1 METVRFQLESGEFY
15 TLNYE
20 VTEMPLPYTAH
31 LTGKGSP
38 QKSHKFAVSQ
48 FVQKDMNF
56 F

>member
-1 METVRFQLESGEFY
+1 MQVQPESDEFS
-15 TLNYE
+15 TGNYE
-20 VTEMPLPYTAH
+20 VTEMLLHFAAH
-31 LTGKGSP
+31 LAGKGSP